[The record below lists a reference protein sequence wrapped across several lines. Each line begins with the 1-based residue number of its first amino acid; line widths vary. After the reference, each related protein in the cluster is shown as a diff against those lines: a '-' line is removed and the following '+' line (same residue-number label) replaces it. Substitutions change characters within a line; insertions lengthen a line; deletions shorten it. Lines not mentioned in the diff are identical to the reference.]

1 MKSFK
6 YVIKDK
12 AGIHARPAG
21 LLVKEVSG
29 FKSQVIL
36 KKGNADADATRLLN
50 IMSLGIKCGDEV
62 EFVVDGDDEAIA
74 YSALKSFV
82 ENNM

>member
-21 LLVKEVSG
+21 IVVKEV
-29 FKSQVIL
+29 
-36 KKGNADADATRLLN
+36 KKFESEIRITAHGKTIDASDLMKLMA
-50 IMSLGIKCGDEV
+50 MGIKCGDEIAV
-62 EFVVDGDDEAIA
+62 EISGADEETAEEAVKKVI
-74 YSALKSFV
+74 SESL
-82 ENNM
+82 